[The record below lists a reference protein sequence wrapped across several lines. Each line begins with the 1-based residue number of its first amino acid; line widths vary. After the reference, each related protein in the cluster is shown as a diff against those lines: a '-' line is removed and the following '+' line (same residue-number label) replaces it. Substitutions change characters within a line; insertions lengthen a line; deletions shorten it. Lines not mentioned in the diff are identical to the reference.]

1 LSKIAYNYTK
11 IKIKNNMNQTNKTLI
26 VLVVMLLAGISAFYV
41 YQKPIQEVQ
50 DVVFDYKNI
59 SYQIDGKTVLLKN
72 GLSEVIIPDSSSK
85 STTRYFGN
93 EVKAD
98 INGDGL
104 EDVAFL
110 LTQDNGGSGTFYYVV
125 VAIKNGETY
134 TGTNAIFLGDRIA
147 PQTTEFKEGML
158 IVNYADRK
166 IDEPMTTEPS
176 VGVSR
181 YFKIE
186 GGKLI
191 EVIS

>member
-1 LSKIAYNYTK
+1 
-11 IKIKNNMNQTNKTLI
+11 MNQTNKTLI

-93 EVKAD
+93 EVTAD
-98 INGDGL
+98 MNGDGI

-110 LTQDNGGSGTFYYVV
+110 LTQNNGGSGTFYYIVG
-125 VAIKNGETY
+125 AIKNGEIY
-134 TGTNAIFLGDRIA
+134 TGTNAILLGDRIA
-147 PQTTEFKEGML
+147 PQTTEFKEGMV

-176 VGVSR
+176 IGVSR
-181 YFKIE
+181 YFKVE